1 MTEIRTF
8 SSVNELTPEALA
20 DLSRRAHA
28 ERAVVLRAIGVRLR
42 ARVKSWLGLGR
53 PTGSGPLA
61 GANA

>member
-8 SSVNELTPEALA
+8 SRVNELTPEVLA
-20 DLSRRAHA
+20 DVSRRAHA
-28 ERAVVLRAIGVRLR
+28 ERAAVLRAMGGRLR

-53 PTGSGPLA
+53 PTGAGPLA